1 MVSLFRWNRKR
12 ARLPIA
18 DDDRSRLPTRGDEY
32 RILLGNQ
39 ARVGYISLHAN
50 PVRNSISISVP
61 ASLEL
66 LPAYLLLSLLLVL
79 LLP

>member
-1 MVSLFRWNRKR
+1 MQSQYASFQIK
-12 ARLPIA
+12 
-18 DDDRSRLPTRGDEY
+18 S
-32 RILLGNQ
+32 
-39 ARVGYISLHAN
+39 
-50 PVRNSISISVP
+50 P